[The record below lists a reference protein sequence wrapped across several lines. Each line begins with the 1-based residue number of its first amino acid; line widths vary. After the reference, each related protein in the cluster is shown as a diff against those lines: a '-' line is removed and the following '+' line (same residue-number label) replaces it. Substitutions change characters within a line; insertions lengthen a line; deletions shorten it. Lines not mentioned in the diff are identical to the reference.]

1 MPSHLVIVD
10 SSSQDYGIYL
20 ACIDLSS
27 LRLPTEETGPG
38 PPGAGDDLE
47 KDMEK
52 STQTWD
58 ALEWWLASIVVHAPN
73 SPVAI
78 VGTHDD
84 CGGTQ
89 GGEDLGWIGMHRC

>member
-1 MPSHLVIVD
+1 MVSTWLVLT
-10 SSSQDYGIYL
+10 SR
-20 ACIDLSS
+20 ACVS
-27 LRLPTEETGPG
+27 RPEETGPG

-84 CGGTQ
+84 CGGNSGW
-89 GGEDLGWIGMHRC
+89 GGFGLDQKA